1 MASTVWSGTK
11 EFSASGGETTLVPI
25 PMPYRGVLRAYTL
38 VQTSGANNGA
48 TCKVLNS
55 NQSTPPN
62 SLLPEAQFVLTEF
75 SIANGETTANAPDVE
90 FSYLNRDGTPSNG
103 QRFLYL
109 KITPGGSG
117 AKNFVFSVTI
127 DGIYL
132 Q

>member
-1 MASTVWSGTK
+1 MPSTVWSGAK
-11 EFSASGGETTLVPI
+11 EFSATGGETTLVPV

-38 VQTSGANNGA
+38 VQTSGASNGA
-48 TCKVLNS
+48 VCKVLSS

-62 SLLPEAQFVLTEF
+62 SLLPEAQFVVTEF
-75 SIANGETTANAPDVE
+75 SIANGETTVTAPDVE

-127 DGIYL
+127 DNVYL